1 MFRKY
6 SDSNKLYCFSPPVM
20 LATFMIEFMMAI
32 YAFWRYKMNLTGK
45 LAVTIL
51 FSLGAFQLS
60 EYMIC
65 GGLGWTHIDWVRFG
79 YVAITLLPALGIHM
93 ISSIAGKKMPALVSA
108 AYLSCAA
115 FVAFYVFNTASV
127 AHEVCYANYAVF
139 STSHNVSQWFGL
151 YYYAWLFIGIYLS
164 WHLSNNNKDKKIALR
179 GMAAGYLVFILPT
192 GFVNVANPATIAG
205 IPSIMCG
212 FAVLFALILV
222 FKVLPNTCA
231 VKNSLELLLSKVRLK
246 N

>member
-1 MFRKY
+1 MLKKY

-20 LATFMIEFMMAI
+20 LATFLIEFMMAI
-32 YAFWRYKMNLTGK
+32 YVFWRYKMNTTGK
-45 LAVTIL
+45 LAVIML
-51 FSLGAFQLS
+51 LALGSFQLS

-65 GGLGWTHIDWVRFG
+65 GGLGWTHIEWVRFG
-79 YVAITLLPALGIHM
+79 YVAITLLPALGIHL
-93 ISSIAGKKMPALVSA
+93 IHSIAGKKMSALVLA
-108 AYLSCAA
+108 AYASCAA
-115 FVAFYVFNTASV
+115 FVGFYVFNAASV
-127 AHEVCYANYAVF
+127 AHQACYANYAVF
-139 STSHNVSQWFGL
+139 STNHDVSQWFGL
-151 YYYAWLFIGIYLS
+151 YYYSWLFIGVYLS
-164 WHLSNNNKDKKIALR
+164 WHWSNKNKDKKIALK

-222 FKVLPNTCA
+222 FKVLPSTCT
-231 VKNSLELLLSKVRLK
+231 VKNSLEFYLSKARLK